1 MTTTTLEAPQP
12 SGAQNARVQGAT
24 RLNFARVVRSEWIKL
39 RTLRSTLWLFAIFV
53 LLTVAF
59 GLLMAVTFD
68 TSGGPALDTET
79 QKSFTV
85 MVATLGVSFTQ
96 LVAAV
101 LGVLIVSGEY
111 TTGMI
116 RSTFAAVPKRL
127 PAFFAKAFVLALAT
141 FVVSLGSIVA
151 TALITAPI
159 LAGQGVEGQLLDGE
173 VMRALVGGA
182 GYLTLVALLAFGF
195 GAILRNSAGGIATV
209 LGLILVVPTVL
220 GILAAIT
227 QAVWVQNLSAFLPSN
242 AGALMYAI
250 GDGSFMGGPPVPTGS
265 DIITLDATQGFL
277 VLVAWVVVL
286 FIAAAALIKRRDA

>member
-1 MTTTTLEAPQP
+1 MTTTTLEASQSPTPQRP
-12 SGAQNARVQGAT
+12 RHTAT

-59 GLLMAVTFD
+59 GLLMAATFD
-68 TSGGPALDTET
+68 TSGGPAPHAET

-101 LGVLIVSGEY
+101 LGVLIISGEY

-127 PAFFAKAFVLALAT
+127 PAFFAKALVLALAT
-141 FVVSLGSIVA
+141 FVVSLVSIVA

-159 LAGQGVEGQLLDGE
+159 LAGQGIEGQLLDGD
-173 VMRALVGGA
+173 VMRALLGGA

-227 QAVWVQNLSAFLPSN
+227 QTVWVQNLSAFLPSN
-242 AGALMYAI
+242 AGALMYEI
-250 GDGSFMGGPPVPTGS
+250 GDGSFMGGPPVATNA

-277 VLVAWVVVL
+277 VLLAWVVVL
-286 FIAAAALIKRRDA
+286 FITAAALIKRRDA